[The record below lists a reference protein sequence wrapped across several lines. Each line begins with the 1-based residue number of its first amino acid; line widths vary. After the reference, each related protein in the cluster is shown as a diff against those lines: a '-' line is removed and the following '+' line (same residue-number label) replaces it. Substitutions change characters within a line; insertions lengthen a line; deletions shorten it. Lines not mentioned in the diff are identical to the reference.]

1 MLTTLTLT
9 FRLTLVADIIDVL
22 DYKEG
27 GICSY
32 IELPRSKLHTRRA
45 IFRLVIDTLIDN
57 ILVII

>member
-9 FRLTLVADIIDVL
+9 FRLTLVADIDVL